1 MFDTQKKDDKEKTE
15 TISLLPS
22 DQSCQRRDA
31 GGERRWWWWWWGG
44 GYTPHPSPQFLSDH
58 LILFQ
63 PDNDIKGQQILYHWP
78 PRFLDDA
85 AFLQRNIV
93 TFSSLKGYDIT
104 NCIFLKYS

>member
-31 GGERRWWWWWWGG
+31 GGEGG
-44 GYTPHPSPQFLSDH
+44 GLDPPPFPQFMSDH

>member
-22 DQSCQRRDA
+22 DLSCQRRDA
-31 GGERRWWWWWWGG
+31 GGEGRGG
-44 GYTPHPSPQFLSDH
+44 GVRSPSLPSVLSDH

-63 PDNDIKGQQILYHWP
+63 PEGADNDIKGQPILYHWP

>member
-22 DQSCQRRDA
+22 DLSCQRRDA
-31 GGERRWWWWWWGG
+31 GGERRGG
-44 GYTPHPSPQFLSDH
+44 GGVRSFPSVFVRSLNPI
-58 LILFQ
+58 ILFQ

-78 PRFLDDA
+78 PRSLDDA